1 MKSQASDSSIRI
13 QSSNIQLGDA
23 LIAHAREKIEASTM
37 KLFGQTTEAD
47 VHFRREGEA
56 TACSVRMKVGRL
68 KPWAAEMTHHN
79 PYRAFN
85 NAFDKVAAQ
94 MRRTKAEIREE
105 HGTRLDKELGIRVAP
120 RPEIRAVL
128 IPNDDIA
135 DLTTMDGADDYVRAS
150 IQAAKQNKHA
160 IESAQDILTLQD
172 RPMKNAAE

>member
-1 MKSQASDSSIRI
+1 MKSQVSDSSIRI

-23 LIAHAREKIEASTM
+23 LVTHAREKIIAATM
-37 KLFGQTTEAD
+37 KLFGQNTEAD

-105 HGTRLDKELGIRVAP
+105 HGTRLDKELGIRLTPKPAP
-120 RPEIRAVL
+120 VL

-135 DLTTMDGADDYVRAS
+135 DLTSIDGADDYVRAS
-150 IQAAKQNKHA
+150 IQAVKQTKNA
-160 IESAQDILTLQD
+160 IESAQDILTLHD
-172 RPMKNAAE
+172 KPMPHAAE